1 MITAI
6 VLSAS
11 LAMCQPISEF
21 AKELMDA
28 RQAGVPLAQALT
40 VARHNAT
47 VARHNATVQALIVS
61 AYRKPRYSTPDYR
74 ERAAVDF
81 ANETLV
87 TCLDAGEGE

>member
-21 AKELMDA
+21 AKAAMEA

-47 VARHNATVQALIVS
+47 MQALIIS
-61 AYRKPRYSTPDYR
+61 AYRKPRYSTEQYR
-74 ERAAVDF
+74 ERAAVEF
-81 ANETLV
+81 ANETLI

>member
-1 MITAI
+1 MLSSLI
-6 VLSAS
+6 LSAS

-21 AKELMDA
+21 AKAAMEA

-47 VARHNATVQALIVS
+47 MQALIVS
-61 AYRKPRYSTPDYR
+61 AYRKPRYSTWEYR

-87 TCLDAGEGE
+87 TCLDAGEEE

>member
-1 MITAI
+1 MLTTI

-40 VARHNAT
+40 VANRNAT
-47 VARHNATVQALIVS
+47 MEALIVS

-81 ANETLV
+81 ANETLIA
-87 TCLDAGEGE
+87 CLDAGEEEWKR